1 MILNGECCTWVGCR
15 DRQLPCIR
23 PNKDQIKI
31 MLNVIGVNRARNFRV
46 ELQVIS
52 KEPNEGGW
60 SDAISDVIY
69 EKDE

>member
-1 MILNGECCTWVGCR
+1 MKCVTLGCR
-15 DRQLPCIR
+15 NRQLPCVR
-23 PNKDQIKI
+23 PNEDEIKI

-52 KEPNEGGW
+52 KKLDKGRW

-69 EKDE
+69 EEDE